1 MVAQNVYTAA
11 CSACSAFSVLH
22 CFDVYES
29 CIHINAVIAHVCP
42 FIFFSC
48 VLTRREAFSL
58 LYLNQLDPCSS
69 QAMGRTGVVRT
80 GKTTKEKRQPVAR
93 KRPATAKGKVTRK
106 KASDSASS
114 AQKQRL
120 LYPRW
125 IDIQDD
131 HIEPSAFATKVAQH
145 YAAKGFSMTA
155 VNVQSLIAEA
165 EDALASMN
173 RLNSSH
179 TKYVLQYMAVQLEYM
194 FGRKSHKWLSELRR
208 MHDRC

>member
-1 MVAQNVYTAA
+1 MHTHQ
-11 CSACSAFSVLH
+11 CSH
-22 CFDVYES
+22 CTRLS
-29 CIHINAVIAHVCP
+29 IHFFLMHAYKERS
-42 FIFFSC
+42 IFFVC
-48 VLTRREAFSL
+48 
-58 LYLNQLDPCSS
+58 LD
-69 QAMGRTGVVRT
+69 QAMGRTGVIRA
-80 GKTTKEKRQPVAR
+80 GKSTKEKRQPVAR
-93 KRPATAKGKVTRK
+93 KRPATAKAKVTRK
-106 KASDSASS
+106 KAADSASS

-179 TKYVLQYMAVQLEYM
+179 TEYVLQYMAVQLEYM

>member
-1 MVAQNVYTAA
+1 MFLVLMYTNHAYT
-11 CSACSAFSVLH
+11 SMQSSHMFVHS
-22 CFDVYES
+22 
-29 CIHINAVIAHVCP
+29 
-42 FIFFSC
+42 FFLVHAYKERSI
-48 VLTRREAFSL
+48 SL
-58 LYLNQLDPCSS
+58 LYLDQLDPCSS
-69 QAMGRTGVVRT
+69 QAMGRTGVIRA
-80 GKTTKEKRQPVAR
+80 GKSTKEKRQPVAR
-93 KRPATAKGKVTRK
+93 KRPATAKAKVTRK
-106 KASDSASS
+106 KAADSASS

-179 TKYVLQYMAVQLEYM
+179 TVYVLQYMAVQLEYM
-194 FGRKSHKWLSELRR
+194 FGCKSHKWLSELRR
-208 MHDRC
+208 MHDHC

>member
-1 MVAQNVYTAA
+1 MHAHQ
-11 CSACSAFSVLH
+11 CSHRTCLS
-22 CFDVYES
+22 
-29 CIHINAVIAHVCP
+29 IHFFLMHAYKERS
-42 FIFFSC
+42 IFF
-48 VLTRREAFSL
+48 V
-58 LYLNQLDPCSS
+58 YLDQLDPCSS
-69 QAMGRTGVVRT
+69 QAMGRIGVVRT

-93 KRPATAKGKVTRK
+93 KRPATAKAKVTRK

-155 VNVQSLIAEA
+155 VSVQSLIAEA

-179 TKYVLQYMAVQLEYM
+179 TVYVLQYMAVQFEYM

>member
-1 MVAQNVYTAA
+1 MHTHQ
-11 CSACSAFSVLH
+11 CSHRTCLS
-22 CFDVYES
+22 
-29 CIHINAVIAHVCP
+29 IHIFLVHAYKERSI
-42 FIFFSC
+42 
-48 VLTRREAFSL
+48 SL
-58 LYLNQLDPCSS
+58 LYLDQLDPCSS
-69 QAMGRTGVVRT
+69 QAMGRTG
-80 GKTTKEKRQPVAR
+80 KPTKEKRQPVAR
-93 KRPATAKGKVTRK
+93 KRPATPKPKVIGK
-106 KASDSASS
+106 KASSSASS

-131 HIEPSAFATKVAQH
+131 HIEPSAFAKKVAQH

-179 TKYVLQYMAVQLEYM
+179 TVYVRQYMAVQLEYM
-194 FGRKSHKWLSELRR
+194 FGRKSHKWLSDLRR

>member
-1 MVAQNVYTAA
+1 MHTHQRSHRT
-11 CSACSAFSVLH
+11 CLS
-22 CFDVYES
+22 
-29 CIHINAVIAHVCP
+29 IH
-42 FIFFSC
+42 FFSYMF
-48 VLTRREAFSL
+48 TRREAFSL
-58 LYLNQLDPCSS
+58 LYLDQLDPCSS
-69 QAMGRTGVVRT
+69 PAMGRT
-80 GKTTKEKRQPVAR
+80 GKTTKEKQQPVAR
-93 KRPATAKGKVTRK
+93 KRPATAKAKVTRK
-106 KASDSASS
+106 KAADSASS

-179 TKYVLQYMAVQLEYM
+179 TEYVLQYMAVQLEYM

>member
-1 MVAQNVYTAA
+1 MFVH
-11 CSACSAFSVLH
+11 SF
-22 CFDVYES
+22 
-29 CIHINAVIAHVCP
+29 
-42 FIFFSC
+42 FFSC
-48 VLTRREAFSL
+48 MLTRREAFSL
-58 LYLNQLDPCSS
+58 LCLDQLDPCSS

-106 KASDSASS
+106 KASDSSSS

-131 HIEPSAFATKVAQH
+131 HIEPSAFAKKVAQH
-145 YAAKGFSMTA
+145 YATKGFSMTA

-165 EDALASMN
+165 EDALASMH

-179 TKYVLQYMAVQLEYM
+179 TVYVLQYMAAQLEYM
-194 FGRKSHKWLSELRR
+194 FGRKSFKWLSDLRR
-208 MHDRC
+208 MHDDC